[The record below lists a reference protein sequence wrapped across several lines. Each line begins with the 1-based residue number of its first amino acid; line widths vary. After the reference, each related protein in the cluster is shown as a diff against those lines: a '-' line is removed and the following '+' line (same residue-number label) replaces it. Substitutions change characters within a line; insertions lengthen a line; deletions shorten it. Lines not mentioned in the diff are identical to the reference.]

1 MARMLPPQVFDRTVS
16 RAERRLFVKIKKDLD
31 DRWTVLHSLGFIG
44 HPRKPWSEIDFV
56 LIGPPGVFCLEVK
69 GGRVSRDAGAWI
81 FTDRHGRA
89 STKQEGPFDQ
99 VGSATAALRNTMLER
114 ISGIGRAPIQYGVI
128 TPDIVWTV
136 DGPDTPKTLV
146 CDSDDMRA
154 SFAVYMERIVA
165 YWQQWLRRRGRRV
178 AGLDYGYRSA
188 AVDLLRGDFDLRPS
202 LSAQLGLVESELI
215 RLTEQQYR
223 TVEGLALNDRA
234 VVSGGAGTGKTLLA
248 LNEAKREAAEG
259 KRVLLTCFN
268 RRLADHMSEALS
280 GLDGVTVRHIHGLMA
295 ELIRRANLESR
306 LPDADESSL
315 FDVYYPEL
323 AAEALLELDELGN
336 FEALVVDE
344 GQDLL
349 LNSYLDLLD
358 HLLSG
363 GLSKGRWRVF
373 LDHKQNL
380 YRAEEPSALTR
391 LRGYTPAQFEL
402 TVNCRNT
409 APIAMATS
417 LFAETPLDELS
428 DVEGP
433 EVTTRWFG
441 ETSQQVSMLSSVI
454 DELRKEDI
462 RPEQVVVLCSKR
474 LDHAGIPRRLPNGT
488 VMWETSKPRPRRR
501 HVEYSTIAS
510 FKGLEREAVIVVGI
524 DDLRSDDARVSLY
537 VGLSRARGILVPFV
551 AESQR
556 EDYRKLSALL
566 GRRIAA
572 QSASGE

>member
-1 MARMLPPQVFDRTVS
+1 MAKMLPPQVFDKTVS
-16 RAERRLFVKIKKDLD
+16 RAERRLFAKIKRDLD
-31 DRWTVLHSLGFIG
+31 GRWTVLHSLGFIG
-44 HPRKPWSEIDFV
+44 HPRKPWAEIDFV
-56 LIGPPGVFCLEVK
+56 LVGPPGVFCLEVK
-69 GGRVSRDAGAWI
+69 GGRVSREGGSWV

-89 STKQEGPFDQ
+89 TAKKEGPFDQ
-99 VGSATAALRNTMLER
+99 VGSATAALRKTMFQR

-154 SFAVYMERIVA
+154 SFAVYMERLVTH
-165 YWQQWLRRRGRRV
+165 WQRWLRGTGRRV
-178 AGLDYGYRSA
+178 AGLDSEYRSA

-202 LSAQLGLVESELI
+202 LSDQLGLVESELI
-215 RLTEQQYR
+215 RLTDQQYR
-223 TVEGLALNDRA
+223 TVEGLALNDKA

-248 LNEAKREAAEG
+248 LNEAKREAAKG

-280 GLDGVTVRHIHGLMA
+280 GLDSVTVRHMHGLMA
-295 ELIRRANLESR
+295 ELIRKANLQSR

-323 AAEALLELDELGN
+323 AAEALLEIDELGN

-349 LNSYLDLLD
+349 VNSYLDLLD
-358 HLLSG
+358 CLLLG
-363 GLSKGRWRVF
+363 GLSNGRWRMF

-380 YRAEEPSALTR
+380 YRAEEPFALTR
-391 LRGYTPAQFEL
+391 LHGYMPTQFEL

-417 LFAETPLDELS
+417 LFAETPLDEIS

-433 EVTTRWFG
+433 EVSVRWFD
-441 ETSQQVSMLSSVI
+441 ETSQQVGMLSSII
-454 DELRKEDI
+454 DELRKEKI
-462 RPEQVVVLCSKR
+462 RTEQVVVLCSKR
-474 LDHAGIPRRLPNGT
+474 LEHAGIPGRLPDGT
-488 VMWETSKPRPRRR
+488 EMWETSKPRPRRR

-537 VGLSRARGILVPFV
+537 VGLSRARGILVPLV

-556 EDYRKLSALL
+556 ENYRKLSNLL
-566 GRRIAA
+566 GRRIAE
-572 QSASGE
+572 ASG